1 MLHGRDVVLKEG
13 AWLVANG
20 DDIDI
25 RNTNW
30 LADGGPVILS
40 EQCHVTK
47 VGELIDHTNHRWNL
61 PLIGQ
66 LFTLIEDNRVLA
78 TPIRWTL
85 GNDEMRWPHSS
96 NGKLSVKS
104 VYHAL
109 KNQAR
114 AQQNEPSTSSGISS
128 KVWMVIWH
136 TMMPQK
142 IKKIIWKLVHNI
154 LPSQENL
161 FKKRIT
167 ITNECP
173 ICRKEVKSGA
183 SGRGWCG
190 LG

>member
-1 MLHGRDVVLKEG
+1 MLHNPESLWCRVLKGKYFPNSIFLKATKGRRASWAWNSMLHGRDVVLKEG
-13 AWLVANG
+13 VWLVANG

-30 LADGGPVILS
+30 LADGGPVILN

-47 VGELIDHTNHRWNL
+47 VGELIDHTNHKWNL
-61 PLIGQ
+61 PLISQ
-66 LFTLIEDNRVLA
+66 LFTLIEVNRVPA
-78 TPIRWTL
+78 TLIRWTL

-96 NGKLSVKS
+96 NGILSVKS

-142 IKKIIWKLVHNI
+142 IKKKYLEIG
-154 LPSQENL
+154 S
-161 FKKRIT
+161 
-167 ITNECP
+167 
-173 ICRKEVKSGA
+173 
-183 SGRGWCG
+183 
-190 LG
+190 